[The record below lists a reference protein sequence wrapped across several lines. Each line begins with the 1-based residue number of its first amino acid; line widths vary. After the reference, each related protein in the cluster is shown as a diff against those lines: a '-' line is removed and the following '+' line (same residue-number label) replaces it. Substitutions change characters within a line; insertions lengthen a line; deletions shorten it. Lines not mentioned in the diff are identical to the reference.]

1 MVSGEIKVPALGIA
15 FAGRAV
21 IEGAMKFF
29 LIALPLCV
37 LGVSCE
43 RHDFSET
50 KQLHEEHGHGA
61 HGAGHDKGHDAHG
74 AHGDSHGEKKAEGEK
89 H

>member
-1 MVSGEIKVPALGIA
+1 MVSCGLKVPALGIA
-15 FAGRAV
+15 FARRAV

-43 RHDFSET
+43 RHDFKET
-50 KQLHEEHGHGA
+50 KQLHEEHGHG
-61 HGAGHDKGHDAHG
+61 
-74 AHGDSHGEKKAEGEK
+74 SHADDHAEKKAEEAK